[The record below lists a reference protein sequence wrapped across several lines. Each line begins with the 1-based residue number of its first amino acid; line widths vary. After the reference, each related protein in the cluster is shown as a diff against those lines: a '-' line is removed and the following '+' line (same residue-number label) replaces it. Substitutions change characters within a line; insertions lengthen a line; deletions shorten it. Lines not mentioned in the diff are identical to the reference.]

1 MTVVVVQNPLK
12 ASDRTIIQITQATVA
27 RDLVPGA
34 VNARVVVNGIEGT
47 LDSVIQPNDT
57 AAIVV
62 LPGLE
67 AISAAFI
74 AIGKWYG
81 TLSALQ
87 KFGVYLAFSFASS
100 AIINAIFK
108 PKKPAGQEAGTDPS
122 PTYSI
127 GAANN
132 QARLGAAI
140 PVVYGNVPRYTADYA
155 AQPYVEFQG
164 D

>member
-12 ASDRTIIQITQATVA
+12 ASDRTILQITQATVA

-34 VNARVVVNGIEGT
+34 VNARVVINGIEGT

-62 LPGLE
+62 LPGITE
-67 AISAAFI
+67 ALAAFAAI
-74 AIGKWYG
+74 AKWYSG
-81 TLSALQ
+81 LSSLA

-108 PKKPAGQEAGTDPS
+108 PKKPAGQENSTDPS

-140 PVVYGNVPRYTADYA
+140 PVVYGNVPR
-155 AQPYVEFQG
+155 
-164 D
+164 